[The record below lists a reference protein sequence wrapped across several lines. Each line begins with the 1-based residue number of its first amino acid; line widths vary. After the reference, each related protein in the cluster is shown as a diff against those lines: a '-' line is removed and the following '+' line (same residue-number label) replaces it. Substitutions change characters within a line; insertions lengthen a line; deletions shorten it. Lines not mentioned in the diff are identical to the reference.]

1 MVNQLKYIVGGMLS
15 IPIMPIMYFQGKSI
29 KKSIPKLPAATGE
42 QGVEGHAARQ
52 LNLLT
57 LGEST
62 MAGVGVDTHENGFTG
77 ALAKEIATQGYT
89 VNWKVVAESGYSAA
103 KVKDLLLPQINGPQP
118 DLIVIGLGGNDA
130 FELNSPLRWRKDME
144 GVLSQLSET
153 FPTANIVC
161 TNMPPIK
168 AFPAFT
174 KTIRFVIGNL
184 VELLG
189 DELNKLTKNFDRVYY
204 VEKQLKLDDWL
215 NAFDEPKTVYDF
227 FSDGVHP
234 SPLTYQT
241 WGQQVGKYIIEN
253 RFLPPLN

>member
-1 MVNQLKYIVGGMLS
+1 MVNQLKYIIGGILS
-15 IPIMPIMYFQGKSI
+15 IPILPLMYFQGKSI
-29 KKSIPKLPAATGE
+29 KKNIPKLPAAKGV
-42 QGVEGHAARQ
+42 QGMEGNAVKQ

-62 MAGVGVDTHENGFTG
+62 MAGVGVDTHKNGFTG
-77 ALAKEIATQGYT
+77 ALAQEIATQGYT

-103 KVKDLLLPQINGPQP
+103 KVKNILLPKITNFQP

-130 FELNSPLRWRKDME
+130 FELNSPLRWRKDMK
-144 GVLSQLSET
+144 GILSQLKDI
-153 FPTANIVC
+153 FPNAIIVC

-168 AFPAFT
+168 EFPAFT
-174 KTIRFVIGNL
+174 KTIQLVIGNL

-189 DELNKLTKNFDRVYY
+189 DELNDLIKDFDRVFYD
-204 VEKQLKLDDWL
+204 EKQLEVNEWL

-241 WGQQVGKYIIEN
+241 WGQQIGKYIFEYQ
-253 RFLPPLN
+253 FLNKS